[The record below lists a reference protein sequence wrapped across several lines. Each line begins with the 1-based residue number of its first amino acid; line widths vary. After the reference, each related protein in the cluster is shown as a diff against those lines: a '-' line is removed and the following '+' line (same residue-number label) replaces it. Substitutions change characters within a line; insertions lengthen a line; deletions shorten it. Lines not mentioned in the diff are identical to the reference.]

1 MYTHQSYES
10 TSSSGYKSGY
20 KSALLCTCIQIFIR
34 EESPEVLELDIN
46 STLRMQVLRIQPLS
60 WSEDGA
66 CVRLEVYGCLSK
78 PGTVG
83 GADV

>member
-1 MYTHQSYES
+1 MLLLYVTLMYTYRSYES
-10 TSSSGYKSGY
+10 TSS
-20 KSALLCTCIQIFIR
+20 KSALLCIQIFIR
-34 EESPEVLELDIN
+34 EESPEVDIN
-46 STLRMQVLRIQPLS
+46 SLLRMQVLRILPLS

-83 GADV
+83 GVDV